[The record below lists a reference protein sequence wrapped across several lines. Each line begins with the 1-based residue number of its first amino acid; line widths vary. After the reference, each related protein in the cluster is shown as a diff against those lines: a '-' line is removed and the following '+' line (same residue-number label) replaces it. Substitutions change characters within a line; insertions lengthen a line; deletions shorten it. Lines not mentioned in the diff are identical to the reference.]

1 MLGKLIKYEMKS
13 QGFMYAGIYIIVMIL
28 SIVTFGA
35 YKINTAMGGN
45 PVFSTTD
52 LLLQELL
59 LHLLRCLLLH
69 L

>member
-13 QGFMYAGIYIIVMIL
+13 QGFMYAGIYIVVMIL

-35 YKINTAMGGN
+35 YKINTAMQLW
-45 PVFSTTD
+45 VAILCFQQFTD

-59 LHLLRCLLLH
+59 LHLL
-69 L
+69 